1 MNVPDYLV
9 YMRADG
15 GMYARHGKL
24 KNLKY
29 FYKLRGYLKQKKNT
43 LI

>member
-1 MNVPDYLV
+1 MVANNYSVMNVPDYLV

-24 KNLKY
+24 KIWNI
-29 FYKLRGYLKQKKNT
+29 F
-43 LI
+43 IS